1 MTTFATATTA
11 APTRLTHLRRAGRR
25 QGLAMSG
32 QLLAGVGNLV
42 ISAVLARMLLPTG
55 YATFV
60 AFLAGYVLIHTVASS
75 VTAAVAHDPRL
86 AERLFRRTL
95 TVGLAVGVA
104 FAAAAPVLAPAVG
117 LPVPMVLLLGVAA
130 PSAPLLALAR
140 GRLYGMQRVGGT
152 VATLCVEPLARGL
165 LGLALVP
172 VVGSTG
178 AAVAVVAGGYGALL
192 TASLAGRGGDIP
204 SSDGAADGATRLK
217 LTAVTLTFLLVGVVA
232 AQDVILANRMLAGD
246 QAGIV
251 AAVATIGGAAY
262 FATATVPLVLIPSGQ
277 QNRASLLAAL
287 GAATTVS
294 LAAIAVVA
302 LIPDGW
308 YASAVGEGYR
318 GVDAYVVVYVAAM
331 GALGIA
337 KVLLAQLCLL
347 QRSRLAGVLVALAV
361 GTQLALLLTSSSA
374 ADVVRATVVSCTGLL
389 VATAVAVAV
398 TSAPARPLLGG
409 SATGALS
416 RDSALLEVAEEVPA
430 LPTEAPLPT
439 RSWRDRLVPLWPLG
453 LALVVGLALRVIV
466 LRSIWVDEAIS
477 IEQAQLAYGPMID
490 GLRSADVH
498 PPLYA
503 TILWALVH
511 LTGSTAEWLVR
522 LPSLLAGIGFIAVMY
537 AMARDLWDRRTAR
550 VTAFVTALAPIAV
563 WYSQEARMYAIW
575 MLLAAVAV
583 WTQIRILR
591 DLDEP
596 VAPTRRRR
604 ISPTTLNWTLFTAAT
619 VALLYLQWFS
629 ALPLA
634 VQHAV
639 FAVQVIRRR
648 QRGLLSRWV
657 ASVVATLALFAP
669 LVPYLLDQ
677 ASAVVNASSATNA
690 PAQTGSAASAASG
703 EVPDI
708 YAVIANTIWALWG
721 YHDDQTM
728 VQLGALWPLALLACF
743 AALGRLRS
751 RYELVLVLVAAL
763 PVVALFA
770 LGFEKR
776 IFFELRYFTATVP
789 MLLLL
794 VSRLAAS
801 WGRGPLTKVLLPL
814 VLLAS
819 LGGGLADQQINQS
832 NPRTYD
838 FRGAVEWVQANGD
851 SDDLLLYAPV
861 ALNHELTYYTPGMT
875 ALDAATVHPEAEK
888 TNMPPAPPGGRSV
901 FVFGSFLNEVDT
913 AAQVGTILA
922 QLKSSGAEQ
931 VAVHKVPNVTVWEFK
946 EMPR

>member
-1 MTTFATATTA
+1 MTTFATATAA

-32 QLLAGVGNLV
+32 QLLAGAGNLV

-60 AFLAGYVLIHTVASS
+60 AFLAGYVLVHTVASS

-86 AERLFRRTL
+86 AERLFRRAL

-104 FAAAAPVLAPAVG
+104 LAAAAPVLAPAVG
-117 LPVPMVLLLGVAA
+117 LPVPMLLLLGAAA

-140 GRLYGMQRVGGT
+140 GRLYGMQRIGGT
-152 VATLCVEPLARGL
+152 VATLCVEPLVRGL

-172 VVGSTG
+172 VVGPTG

-192 TASLAGRGGDIP
+192 TASLAGRGGDMP
-204 SSDGAADGATRLK
+204 CSDGATDGAARLK

-246 QAGIV
+246 QAGVV

-287 GAATTVS
+287 GAATAVS

-302 LIPDGW
+302 LLPAGW
-308 YASAVGEGYR
+308 YASAIGEGYR
-318 GVDAYVVVYVAAM
+318 GVEAYVVVYVAAM
-331 GALGIA
+331 SALGIA
-337 KVLLAQLCLL
+337 KVLLAQLCLG

-398 TSAPARPLLGG
+398 ISAPARPLLDG
-409 SATGALS
+409 SATGVLS
-416 RDSALLEVAEEVPA
+416 RDRSLREVATEVST
-430 LPTEAPLPT
+430 LPTKAPLPA
-439 RSWRDRLVPLWPLG
+439 RSWSDRLVPLWPLG

-522 LPSLLAGIGFIAVMY
+522 LPSLLAGIAFIAVMY

-583 WTQIRILR
+583 WMQIRILR

-596 VAPTRRRR
+596 VTPTRRRR
-604 ISPTTLNWTLFTAAT
+604 ISPTTLNWTLFTVTT

-629 ALPLA
+629 ALPLV

-639 FAVQVIRRR
+639 FAVQVIRR
-648 QRGLLSRWV
+648 QRGLLGPWV

-677 ASAVVNASSATNA
+677 AAAVVNASSATNA

-838 FRGAVEWVQANGD
+838 FRGAVEWIRANGD

-875 ALDAATVHPEAEK
+875 TLDAATVHPDAEK

-901 FVFGSFLNEVDT
+901 FVFGSFLNEEDT